1 MKDLKEKYNK
11 MIFFMENG
19 EGQSMAEHLMT
30 KTTLPFTNR
39 VLRFPLP
46 DKFKDPRVD
55 KYDGSR
61 DPSDHI
67 EGFRAHLALHG
78 TPDEIAC

>member
-19 EGQSMAEHLMT
+19 EGQSMAEHLMM

-46 DKFKDPRVD
+46 DKFKDPQVD

-67 EGFRAHLALHG
+67 EGFHAHLALHG